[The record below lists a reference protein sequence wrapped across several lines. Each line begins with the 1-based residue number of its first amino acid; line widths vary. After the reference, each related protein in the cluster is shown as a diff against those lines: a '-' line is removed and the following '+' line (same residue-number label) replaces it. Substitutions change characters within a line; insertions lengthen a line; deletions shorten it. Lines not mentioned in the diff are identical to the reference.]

1 MFSNSYHL
9 AIKVFSRPTTSCA
22 AALAYRVGI
31 PLRDPYDGLMMHS
44 HRRPGGIQSHFIMNW
59 TAPSRTEGSAE
70 IYQQI
75 LNEIGRT
82 ETRCNSRMF
91 REFEMGLPWE
101 GTNKE
106 RVLLT
111 ESFAGALS
119 RGFNITT
126 IVGNHVPP
134 KKTTRNHHTH
144 LIALTRS
151 VSCIDGQ
158 PSLEGKVRK
167 LDERKTVK
175 VIRRLWQKMVNGYYR
190 RLGIDK
196 TVSCESYETL
206 GIARIPTIHEGPGAR
221 IKNGERAQINNA
233 IRERNINTPEVDT
246 PSRALRDAA
255 KARKAIKKEW
265 AVLNRQINGL
275 KNKIRGKMKSAELNS
290 RQKNQTS
297 TLKQIVI
304 TAIAEGGSALEVSE
318 YVKNHIGRGTQ
329 GKDAFNRLRKSLPPA
344 GGDSEVQDARDGI
357 ELLALLFES
366 ASDEALK
373 KLRLWAGGTT
383 HTISA
388 KSVDLDDLSILRR
401 LRDWEILKDGGSLP
415 LPPVGSGDIQIDGL

>member
-1 MFSNSYHL
+1 
-9 AIKVFSRPTTSCA
+9 
-22 AALAYRVGI
+22 
-31 PLRDPYDGLMMHS
+31 
-44 HRRPGGIQSHFIMNW
+44 
-59 TAPSRTEGSAE
+59 
-70 IYQQI
+70 
-75 LNEIGRT
+75 
-82 ETRCNSRMF
+82 
-91 REFEMGLPWE
+91 
-101 GTNKE
+101 
-106 RVLLT
+106 
-111 ESFAGALS
+111 
-119 RGFNITT
+119 
-126 IVGNHVPP
+126 
-134 KKTTRNHHTH
+134 
-144 LIALTRS
+144 
-151 VSCIDGQ
+151 
-158 PSLEGKVRK
+158 
-167 LDERKTVK
+167 
-175 VIRRLWQKMVNGYYR
+175 
-190 RLGIDK
+190 
-196 TVSCESYETL
+196 
-206 GIARIPTIHEGPGAR
+206 
-221 IKNGERAQINNA
+221 
-233 IRERNINTPEVDT
+233 
-246 PSRALRDAA
+246 
-255 KARKAIKKEW
+255 
-265 AVLNRQINGL
+265 
-275 KNKIRGKMKSAELNS
+275 MKSAELNS